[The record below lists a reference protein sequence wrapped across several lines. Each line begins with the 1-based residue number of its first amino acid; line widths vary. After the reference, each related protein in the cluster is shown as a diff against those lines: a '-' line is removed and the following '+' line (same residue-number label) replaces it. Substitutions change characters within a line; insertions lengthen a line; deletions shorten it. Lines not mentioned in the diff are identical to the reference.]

1 MNFLRSLP
9 SPLFQIL
16 RAARTGLLRL
26 LGPIDR
32 LSRSFSWRRRL
43 PPLWLRR
50 HSAPFGVFSSASRE
64 FDELLRPLGLLQPDD
79 LVLDVGCGAGSI
91 VPALAR
97 QLGDGGRYIGVD
109 RHSPSIRW
117 CRSAFR
123 ADQRLRFE
131 CVAAGAPFP
140 VEDGAAG
147 LVLVRSVF
155 THVREREARRLFQE
169 IRRVLAP
176 GRKAVV
182 TALLFEKGESEAL
195 CEQDFP
201 FAAEDGEERWRWKAQ
216 PESGVAF
223 ERGRFLRILAESG
236 LRVDWFVAGFWP
248 GEKKPRGQDLLFL
261 SYGAGLARIGA
272 PPILPA
278 AKME

>member
-1 MNFLRSLP
+1 M
-9 SPLFQIL
+9 
-16 RAARTGLLRL
+16 
-26 LGPIDR
+26 
-32 LSRSFSWRRRL
+32 
-43 PPLWLRR
+43 
-50 HSAPFGVFSSASRE
+50 
-64 FDELLRPLGLLQPDD
+64 
-79 LVLDVGCGAGSI
+79 LDVGCGAGSI

-97 QLGDGGRYIGVD
+97 QLGDSGRYIGVD

-117 CRSAFR
+117 CRRAFR
-123 ADQRLRFE
+123 ADPRLRFE

-147 LVLVRSVF
+147 FVLVRSVF
-155 THVREREARRLFQE
+155 THVREHEARHLFQE

-195 CEQDFP
+195 CAQDFP
-201 FAAEDGEERWRWKAQ
+201 FAAEGGEERWRWKAR

-236 LRVDWFVAGFWP
+236 LRVDWFAAGFWP

-261 SYGAGLARIGA
+261 SYGTGVVGA
-272 PPILPA
+272 AVEPILPA
-278 AKME
+278 AKTE